1 MDKAAL
7 IREMRAVDCAVIAQ
21 AFADQGWYKPQTQYE
36 RYFQEQND
44 GKRVVLVAE
53 VENVFAGYLT
63 VLWESHYM
71 PFKQA
76 EIPEIVDFNVL
87 IKFQRQG
94 IGTALMDEAEKRV
107 AQSSSVVGIGVGLS
121 ADYGAAQ
128 IMYVKRGYIPDG
140 RGLSQNGKFLH
151 YEDTPTVDDN
161 LILCFMKKLPQTH

>member
-1 MDKAAL
+1 MGKTAF
-7 IREMRAVDCAVIAQ
+7 IRELSAVDCAVIAQ
-21 AFADQGWYKPQTQYE
+21 AFADQRWHKPQTQFE
-36 RYFQEQND
+36 KYFQEQRD
-44 GKRVVLVAE
+44 DKRVVLIAE
-53 VENVFAGYLT
+53 VGNIFAGYLT
-63 VLWESHYM
+63 ILWESHYP

-107 AQSSSVVGIGVGLS
+107 ASRSDVVGIGVGLT

-140 RGLSQNGKFLH
+140 RGLSQNGRFLQ